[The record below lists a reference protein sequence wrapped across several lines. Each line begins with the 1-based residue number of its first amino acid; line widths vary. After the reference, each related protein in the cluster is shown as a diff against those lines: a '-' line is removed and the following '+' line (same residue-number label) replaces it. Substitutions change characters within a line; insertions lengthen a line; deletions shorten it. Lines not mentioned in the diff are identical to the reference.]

1 MKEGYGAVIIGG
13 GIIGTATAY
22 YMAKLGF
29 KDILVVEKNYISSG
43 STGRCAGGIRQQWD
57 SEYNIKLAMGSVKI
71 FEQLEDELG
80 FPTEYYQGGYLLL
93 AYREQDA
100 EWFKRRVKLQQSLGL
115 DVRLLDPYETKQ
127 VVPYINT
134 DGLLAATYCPTDGHA
149 NPFLVTFGYYK
160 AAQRLGVE
168 FALKTEVVGI
178 QTKESRIKGVKL
190 NTGDTI
196 DTEIVVNATNAWT
209 KDIASMIGLDFPVN
223 PQRHEIAVTEP
234 IGKLFDPLIISF
246 KHGIYFRQEMSGGI
260 VMGYG
265 DPEEPYSKNIKS
277 SFPFLRNIAAKLA
290 AVMPLADDVRILRQ
304 WAGLYA
310 MTPDA
315 QPIIGG
321 SSEVEGFYQAVGF
334 SGHGFMVGPKTAQ
347 LLAELIVLGK
357 PSMTLEPLSE
367 KRFKSG
373 EIKVE
378 KAVI

>member
-1 MKEGYGAVIIGG
+1 M
-13 GIIGTATAY
+13 
-22 YMAKLGF
+22 
-29 KDILVVEKNYISSG
+29 
-43 STGRCAGGIRQQWD
+43 
-57 SEYNIKLAMGSVKI
+57 
-71 FEQLEDELG
+71 
-80 FPTEYYQGGYLLL
+80 
-93 AYREQDA
+93 
-100 EWFKRRVKLQQSLGL
+100 
-115 DVRLLDPYETKQ
+115 
-127 VVPYINT
+127 
-134 DGLLAATYCPTDGHA
+134 
-149 NPFLVTFGYYK
+149 
-160 AAQRLGVE
+160 
-168 FALKTEVVGI
+168 KTEVVGI
-178 QTKESRIKGVKL
+178 HTKESRIKGVKL
-190 NTGDTI
+190 STGDTI
-196 DTEIVVNATNAWT
+196 DTEVVVNATNAWT
-209 KDIASMIGLDFPVN
+209 KDIAAMIGLDFPVN

-277 SFPFLRNIAAKLA
+277 SFPFLRNIAAKLS